1 MKIFHVNNSR
11 NIELEQSIMRVLL
24 VVAGLAY
31 GVVIVSKGLLDAE
44 GMRPIVYFGCFY
56 VLVSVLSVLHVYL
69 YPGGGTRR
77 HTIYM
82 LFDIIV
88 TSVVMHHFGEY
99 GAPYF
104 VFYLWL
110 TVGNGFRYGYK
121 ELIFCALLSLAGFSY
136 VYVTTQYWKEQYLFW
151 VTGVMLLTVVPMY
164 VAVMLKRLQE
174 AKDMAEMASIEKSR
188 FLANISHEIRTPLNA
203 IVGFSGMLSKVD
215 DFDEQKRMVTHI
227 NNASESLM
235 NLVEGVL
242 DLSRIES
249 GRVKMNDAQT
259 AVRAMMMSVE
269 DMFSLQTDRK
279 GVLYRTHVPDTVPQY
294 AYIDQQRVSQVL
306 INLVGNAV
314 KFTDKGC
321 IDVSVA
327 ADEMRGYGAILRF
340 SVQDTGPGIQQ
351 EFQRKIFDRFRQ
363 ADDSAQRQHGGT
375 GLGTAIARSLVELM
389 GGSIGVDSTYG
400 AGSYF
405 WFTIPLVTCE
415 PDEPDE
421 SECMPDVFREPVY
434 FGSQVGRGNVSPDQ
448 ARQKVLIAE
457 DSEINRY
464 VYQNMF
470 RLFEVDV
477 EFAVSGSSA
486 LDLIEKKPFCL
497 MILDLQMPGMSG
509 IDVINIYN
517 SATAVESR
525 IPIVVITGDATAE
538 MLEECKKLGVSAFI
552 PKPIGVDKMREVLGR
567 YNVMEASPA
576 Y

>member
-1 MKIFHVNNSR
+1 MKISHVNNSR
-11 NIELEQSIMRVLL
+11 NIELEQAIMRVLL
-24 VVAGLAY
+24 VVAGLVY
-31 GVVIVSKGLLDAE
+31 GVIIVSKGLLNTEDTIS
-44 GMRPIVYFGCFY
+44 IVYFGCFY
-56 VLVSVLSVLHVYL
+56 LFISALSVLHVYV
-69 YPGGGTRR
+69 YPDGVARR

-82 LFDIIV
+82 IFDIIV

-110 TVGNGFRYGYK
+110 TVGNGFRYGYR
-121 ELIFCALLSLAGFSY
+121 ELILCALLSLVGFLG

-174 AKDMAEMASIEKSR
+174 AKDLAEMASNEKSR

-203 IVGFSGMLSKVD
+203 IVGFSGMMDRID
-215 DFDEQKRMVTHI
+215 DVDEQKRMIAHI

-249 GRVKMNDAQT
+249 GRVKMNEAQT
-259 AVRAMMMSVE
+259 EIRAMMLSVE
-269 DMFSLQTDRK
+269 GMFSLQTGKK
-279 GVLYRTHVPDTVPQY
+279 GVLYTTRVSDTVPQY
-294 AYIDQQRVSQVL
+294 AFIDQQRVRQVL
-306 INLVGNAV
+306 INLAGNAV
-314 KFTDKGC
+314 KFTDAGY
-321 IDVSVA
+321 IDVSVTTA
-327 ADEMRGYGAILRF
+327 EMRGHDAMLRF
-340 SVQDTGPGIQQ
+340 SVQDSGPGIQP

-375 GLGTAIARSLVELM
+375 GLGTAIARNLVELM

-400 AGSYF
+400 KGSCF
-405 WFTIPLVTCE
+405 WFTIPLVICE
-415 PDEPDE
+415 TDVPDE
-421 SECMPDVFREPVY
+421 SCAAPDEYRECTY
-434 FGSQVGRGNVSPDQ
+434 ISSQAESSNKSINNF
-448 ARQKVLIAE
+448 RQKVLIAE

-470 RLFEVDV
+470 RLFGVDV
-477 EFAVSGSSA
+477 EFAVSGPHA
-486 LDLIEKKPFCL
+486 IELIDKEPFCL

-517 SATAVESR
+517 DSTAIGSR
-525 IPIVVITGDATAE
+525 VPIVVITGDATAE
-538 MLEECKKLGVSAFI
+538 MLDECKKLGVSAFI
-552 PKPIGVDKMREVLGR
+552 PKPVGVDKMREILGH
-567 YNVMEASPA
+567 YHVMEASCA

>member
-1 MKIFHVNNSR
+1 MKNKYR
-11 NIELEQSIMRVLL
+11 NLELEQSFMRLLL
-24 VVAGLAY
+24 VVSGEIYSIFLASTDRIDGGLTNIVVLFG
-31 GVVIVSKGLLDAE
+31 GVYIFFSLAIILQ
-44 GMRPIVYFGCFY
+44 
-56 VLVSVLSVLHVYL
+56 VYL
-69 YPGGGTRR
+69 YPSGSKYR

-82 LFDIIV
+82 ILDVLLVCFLLIYL
-88 TSVVMHHFGEY
+88 GEY
-99 GAPYF
+99 GVPFFA
-104 VFYLWL
+104 VYLWL

-121 ELIFCALLSLAGFSY
+121 ELILCAVMSLSSFVFVVFLSGFWKTNLLFSITGIMLLS
-136 VYVTTQYWKEQYLFW
+136 
-151 VTGVMLLTVVPMY
+151 VVPLY
-164 VAVMLKRLQE
+164 VAIMLKRLQE
-174 AKDMAEMASIEKSR
+174 AKNNAEKSSIEKSR

-249 GRVKMNDAQT
+249 GRVRMNDAQT
-259 AVRAMMMSVE
+259 EVRAMMMSVE
-269 DMFSLQTDRK
+269 GMFSLQTGRK
-279 GVLYRTHVPDTVPQY
+279 GVQYRTHVSETVPQY
-294 AYIDQQRVSQVL
+294 AYIDQQRVGQVL

-314 KFTDKGC
+314 KFTDQGC

-327 ADEMRGYGAILRF
+327 TEEMRGNGEMLRF
-340 SVQDTGPGIQQ
+340 SVRDTGPGIQQ

-363 ADDSAQRQHGGT
+363 VDDSAQRQHGGT

-400 AGSYF
+400 AGSCF
-405 WFTIPLVTCE
+405 WFTIPLVTCTPE
-415 PDEPDE
+415 VPDEP
-421 SECMPDVFREPVY
+421 ECVPDVFREAVY
-434 FGSQVGRGNVSPDQ
+434 FGGQGGRGDMPLDQ
-448 ARQKVLIAE
+448 SRKKVLIAE

-517 SATAVESR
+517 SVTAIGSR

-538 MLEECKKLGVSAFI
+538 MLEECKRLGVSAFI
-552 PKPIGVDKMREVLGR
+552 PKPIGVDKMREILGR